1 MIYDCFTFFNE
12 LDILEMRL
20 EELYPVVDRFVIV
33 EGSQTFQG
41 ADKPDYAWENL
52 HRFENYADKMIF
64 AHCDYSCMPPANSA
78 WDREYGQRNHI
89 GNLLHQMDLSDDDII
104 LLSDAD
110 EIPRRSV
117 VESLDPQP
125 VQSIALQAY
134 YYGLNTKADHQ
145 HTIRAARWDYAKI
158 MTMQQLRTLDPPP
171 NIVYDG
177 GWHFSYLGDAEHIA
191 NKFRAFAHAEL
202 NRPDTTDPAIL
213 QARMEARGDLW
224 GDGHTYETVEID
236 DTWPEAVKN
245 NREYW
250 SKYEWQKTSD

>member
-1 MIYDCFTFFNE
+1 MIYDCFTFYNE

-33 EGSQTFQG
+33 EGSHTFQG
-41 ADKPDYAWENL
+41 QPKEALTWHILDSERFDKYRDKLGGQIVDLSGSFASPWEREYYQRNAIKGVLEVLKPDDE
-52 HRFENYADKMIF
+52 
-64 AHCDYSCMPPANSA
+64 
-78 WDREYGQRNHI
+78 
-89 GNLLHQMDLSDDDII
+89 DII

-125 VQSIALQAY
+125 VQSMALDAY
-134 YYGLNTKADHQ
+134 YYGLNVSGGHQ
-145 HTIRAARWDYAKI
+145 HTNRAARWGWAKN
-158 MTMQQLRTLDPPP
+158 MTMQELRTLDPPP

-191 NKFRAFAHAEL
+191 NKFKAFAHSEL
-202 NRPDTTDPAIL
+202 NRPDTTNPETL
-213 QARMEARGDLW
+213 LERMRNHQDLW
-224 GDGHTYETVEID
+224 GDGHHYEVVPID
-236 DTWPEAVKN
+236 NSWPEAVKN

-250 SKYEWQKTSD
+250 SKYEW